1 MKCEI
6 KEGDEVYL
14 IKGGKVLFQ
23 SGEVYNLKDCNVS
36 GGKII
41 IGIEETVPSAQKKK
55 SKFIKKK
62 SKSKKGKVLL
72 EDIEISL
79 GDLKLKNPYV
89 EIKTAVQQ
97 KKLEETKPHKEIDV
111 PGNLL
116 PFTIAFS
123 CIFYLFKKISG
134 LDRKLSSESC
144 EVRHIE
150 AINRIA
156 ELEGKVLR
164 KQIIDGSKAIKSK
177 VDKKREEKT

>member
-14 IKGGKVLFQ
+14 IKGSKVLFQ
-23 SGEVYNLKDCNVS
+23 SGEVYNLKDCRVS

-55 SKFIKKK
+55 PKLVKKK

-89 EIKTAVQQ
+89 EIKTTVQQ
-97 KKLEETKPHKEIDV
+97 KKFKETKKEVDV
-111 PGNLL
+111 PGTLL

-134 LDRKLSSESC
+134 LDRKLKSGSC

-156 ELEGKVLR
+156 KLEGKVLR

-177 VDKKREEKT
+177 IEKNRDEKT